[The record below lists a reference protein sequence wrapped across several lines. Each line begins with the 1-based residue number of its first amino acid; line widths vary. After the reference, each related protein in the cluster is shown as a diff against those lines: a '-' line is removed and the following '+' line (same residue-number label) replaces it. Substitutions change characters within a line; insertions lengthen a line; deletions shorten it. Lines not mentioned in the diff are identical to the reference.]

1 MKHRNVW
8 IDTFK
13 GLPSAQQKTAAK
25 TQHFAAA
32 ENTFMPVYYDRQIL
46 LSIPL
51 SITGYMQQHILL
63 RPASGSGIKRRTI
76 SVFRIH

>member
-1 MKHRNVW
+1 MKHGNVW

-32 ENTFMPVYYDRQIL
+32 ENTFMPVYYDKSSGPSHYRLRAICS
-46 LSIPL
+46 SI
-51 SITGYMQQHILL
+51 SFSAL
-63 RPASGSGIKRRTI
+63 RPGA
-76 SVFRIH
+76 V